1 MVGRQCIYLFFFPPF
16 LIPLSLFECVC
27 VGGGGGGRGTGCVS
41 NDDVPGLVRAMV
53 HVVT

>member
-1 MVGRQCIYLFFFPPF
+1 MYIPVFLPSFFFF
-16 LIPLSLFECVC
+16 IPLSLFECVC
-27 VGGGGGGRGTGCVS
+27 GGGGGGRGTGGGGVS